1 MKIPPFLRLLAL
13 GLATA
18 LASLGN
24 PTPTRAAGGSVVAWG
39 GNDLGELNLPPGLTN
54 VVAIR
59 AGHHHTVALRADGT
73 VVAWGDN
80 RLGQT
85 SIPPGLADA
94 VAIAAGHDH
103 NLALRADGTVLG
115 WGNSSFGQTN
125 IPPAATGVRAVA
137 AGIEF
142 SALLFYNGSVLVW
155 GNTAFGLGTIPAN
168 ATNVVAIA
176 AGGSHLLALRAD
188 GSVIAWGRNNFGQTT
203 VPPGLGNI
211 VAITAGAFHSLALRA
226 DGSVVGWGLNAD
238 GQAAPPAVGLTNA
251 SQISAGYF
259 HNLALHADATVA
271 AWGFNGAGQL
281 GVPPAAGSNVVA
293 LAAGLDHSVALL
305 GSAPQFIT
313 PPADQTVTAG
323 TTATFIVV
331 ADGTPPLA
339 YQWQFNGTNL
349 PGATGAVLTIA
360 NVQLTD
366 AGPYRV
372 IVSNLVAA
380 VPSAAA
386 TLTVHTLPIITGQPA
401 GVSVVAGSSA
411 TLTASAAAIPA
422 PSFQWQFGT
431 TDLPGETNASLAVTN
446 CQPANAGEYRVV
458 VSNAAGS
465 TNSAAATL
473 TVLVP
478 PSVLLAPANRAV
490 VANSDA
496 EFFVRVSG
504 TAPLAV
510 QWQFENID
518 LPGSTST
525 TYTRTNA
532 QPADAGRYRVRVSNA
547 AGTNFSTAAVLTVN
561 MPPAVRASP
570 LSQSAILGASASF
583 TVDATGTAPLAFQW
597 NLNNVPLPGQT
608 SATLNLL
615 NVQTTNAG
623 TYTVTIANVA
633 GTNTSSPATLTVLSP
648 PLITGQPT
656 SQTVPGGSSVTLFA
670 DATGTPPFNYQW
682 SFNGIA
688 LPGETNPFLD
698 LNEVQA
704 RAAGRYAVTITNAAG
719 GVASAAAWLKVRTLG
734 RIATWGDDRDGQVT
748 QPPAVAAARDV
759 IHVAGGGEHSLALRR
774 DGTVLAWGFNGYGQT
789 TVPARVTNAVDL
801 AAGGNHS
808 LAALSNGT
816 VVAWGR
822 DFERESTVPAGL
834 SNVVAVAAGFGHSLA
849 LRADGRITGWGYNG
863 FGQTT
868 VPATLTNAVAIAG
881 GYYHSLALRADGTV
895 TAWGD
900 TRFNQTRVPA
910 GLSNVIAIAAG
921 DYHNLAVR
929 GDGTVVSWGLNT
941 EGQTTVPPGLTNVLG
956 VAAGH
961 AHSLALKTDG
971 TTVAWGRDGEGQNDV
986 PPAALPAAALAAGT
1000 AHSLALIAVKPV
1012 FLADPQPQT
1021 VIAGSSLTL
1030 SALADGTPV
1039 VRYQWQRFGTNL
1051 PGATATNLVLNN
1063 AQPAQAGDYTLIA
1076 SNFVG
1081 TTTSLVAQV
1090 TVLVPPRITVQ
1101 PTNQSANFG
1110 SSVTLT
1116 VTATGTAPLSYQW
1129 RHFGPLLDQTNASL
1143 TINPFT
1149 VANLGNYRVVITN
1162 AAGVVTSSIAVLS
1175 LNIPP
1180 VIALQPANRTVIA
1193 TSNATFSV
1201 TAVGTAPV
1209 NYQWQF
1215 NHANIPGATAA
1226 TYTVTNAQ
1234 PAREGAYSVLISN
1247 IAGNTNSADATL
1259 TVLVPPTFTSQP
1271 ASRTVVAGTD
1281 VTFGLGVFGTPTP
1294 AIQWR
1299 FNNTPIPD
1307 ATNATLLLTSVQ
1319 STNAGT
1325 YDALV
1330 SNTAGTNRST
1340 AATLTVNVPPNITS
1354 DPASQ
1359 NVNAGATVIFG
1370 VTATGTAPLL
1380 YQWQYNGLNLGGSV
1394 TNTLTLLNVQPTN
1407 AGDYSV
1413 IVGNAANTITSRV
1426 ATLTINVRPTITASP
1441 TNVTALVGDA
1451 VTFRVTATGTDPLS
1465 YYWRVNST
1473 PIPGARGDTFTLN
1486 SVQEINAGIYSVIVS
1501 NQVGSALSGPALLKI
1516 IAVGPVQA
1524 WGLNSLGQTDV
1535 PPGLTTAIAV
1545 AAGEYHSLA
1554 LRADGTVV
1562 AWGDNEFQQTN
1573 APPGLATVT
1582 AISANGDHSL
1592 ALLADGSVIAWG
1604 RNVEGQTNVP
1614 AGLTGIRAV
1623 AAGHRHSL
1631 ALRSDGTLIGWG
1643 DNTFGQ
1649 RTFPVGLSNV
1659 TALAA
1664 GQFHGLALRDNGTLA
1679 GWGLNNYG
1687 QSAIPAALTNVVAV
1701 SAGPFHNLAL
1711 RADGTVAAWGRNFAG
1726 ETTVPPGLSNVI
1738 AIAAGGTH
1746 SLALRSDGSVI
1757 GWGANADGQATAPA
1771 LTDSISIAAGGA
1783 HSLAVGR
1790 NLVAPAR
1797 LTTGLSGGNLIFLW
1811 PAAPGLSLESTT
1823 NLVAPIWQPATTQPP
1838 FVVPATGQLQF
1849 FRLRRQ

>member
-1 MKIPPFLRLLAL
+1 MKIPLPLLAL
-13 GLATA
+13 ALA
-18 LASLGN
+18 LASLAL
-24 PTPTRAAGGSVVAWG
+24 PTHARAAGGSVVAWG
-39 GNDLGELNLPPGLTN
+39 GNDLGELNVPPGLTN
-54 VVAIR
+54 IVALK
-59 AGHHHTVALRADGT
+59 AGHHHTVALRADGS

-80 RLGQT
+80 RQGQT
-85 SIPPGLADA
+85 NVPPDLANV
-94 VAIAAGHDH
+94 VALAAGHDH
-103 NLALRADGTVLG
+103 NLALRADGTAVG
-115 WGNSSFGQTN
+115 WGNSNFGQTN
-125 IPPAATGVRAVA
+125 LPPSANGVRAVA

-155 GNTAFGLGTIPAN
+155 GNTSFGLGEVPAS
-168 ATNVVAIA
+168 ASNVTAIA

-188 GSVIAWGRNNFGQTT
+188 GTVVAWGRNNLGQTN
-203 VPPGLGNI
+203 VPPGLTNV
-211 VAITAGAFHSLALRA
+211 VAITAGAFHSLAQLA

-238 GQAAPPAVGLTNA
+238 GQAAPPAAGLTNA
-251 SQISAGYF
+251 TQISAGYF
-259 HNLALHADATVA
+259 HNLALHADATVT

-293 LAAGLDHSVALL
+293 LAGGLDHSVALL
-305 GSAPQFIT
+305 GSPPRFIT
-313 PPADQTVTAG
+313 SPSDQTVTAG

-331 ADGTPPLA
+331 ADGTAALT

-349 PGATGAVLTIA
+349 PGATSAVLTLA

-372 IVSNLVAA
+372 VVSNLVSA
-380 VPSAAA
+380 VTSTAA
-386 TLTVHTLPIITGQPA
+386 TLTVQTVPVITSQPA
-401 GVSVVAGSSA
+401 GVSVIVSNTA
-411 TLTASAAAIPA
+411 TLNVTVTAIPA

-431 TDLPGETNASLAVTN
+431 TDLAGETNATLTLTN
-446 CQPANAGEYRVV
+446 CQPANAGDYRVV
-458 VSNAAGS
+458 ISNAAGT
-465 TNSAAATL
+465 TNSATGTL

-478 PSVLLAPANRAV
+478 PAFLLAPASRAV
-490 VANSDA
+490 VADSDA
-496 EFFVRVSG
+496 AFFVRVSG
-504 TAPLAV
+504 TAPLAL
-510 QWQFENID
+510 QWQFENTD
-518 LPGSTST
+518 LPGATSA

-532 QPADAGRYRVRVSNA
+532 QPADAGRYRVRASNA
-547 AGTNFSTAAVLTVN
+547 AGTNFSPAAVLTVN
-561 MPPAVRASP
+561 VPPAIRASP
-570 LSQSAILGASASF
+570 LSQSAILGSSTSF
-583 TVDATGTAPLAFQW
+583 TVDATGTAPLSFQW
-597 NLNNVPLPGQT
+597 KLNNVALPGQT
-608 SATLNLL
+608 SATLNLP
-615 NVQTTNAG
+615 NIQTTNAG

-648 PLITGQPT
+648 PIITGQPT
-656 SQTVPGGSSVTLFA
+656 SQTVLGGSSVTLFA

-682 SFNGIA
+682 SFNGVP
-688 LPGETNPFLD
+688 LPGQTSPFLQS
-698 LNEVQA
+698 NEVQA

-719 GVASAAAWLKVRTLG
+719 GVVSAAAWLKVRTLG
-734 RIATWGDDRDGQVT
+734 RIASWGDDRDGQT
-748 QPPAVAAARDV
+748 TLPPAVASARDL
-759 IHVAGGGEHSLALRR
+759 IHVAGGGEHSLVLRQ
-774 DGTVLAWGFNGYGQT
+774 DGSVFAWGFNGYGQT
-789 TVPARVTNAVDL
+789 TIPARVTNAIDL

-834 SNVVAVAAGFGHSLA
+834 SNVLAVAAGFGHSLA
-849 LRADGRITGWGYNG
+849 LRADGRVIGWGYNG

-881 GYYHSLALRADGTV
+881 GYYHSLALRADGSV
-895 TAWGD
+895 AAWGD
-900 TRFNQTRVPA
+900 NRFNQTRVPV

-941 EGQTTVPPGLTNVLG
+941 EGQTTVPPGLTNVLA

-971 TTVAWGRDGEGQNDV
+971 TIVAWGRDGEGQNDV
-986 PPAALPAAALAAGT
+986 PSSAQPAAALAAG
-1000 AHSLALIAVKPV
+1000 AGHSLALVAVKPA
-1012 FLADPQPQT
+1012 FLAEPQPQT
-1021 VIAGSSLTL
+1021 VIAGSPLTL
-1030 SALADGTPV
+1030 SAVADGTPV

-1051 PGATATNLVLNN
+1051 PGATATNLVFNN

-1081 TTTSLVAQV
+1081 TSTSAVAQA

-1101 PTNQSANFG
+1101 PTNQSANAG
-1110 SSVTLT
+1110 AAVTLT

-1143 TINPFT
+1143 TIDPFS
-1149 VANLGNYRVVITN
+1149 VADIGNYRVIITN
-1162 AAGVVTSSIAVLS
+1162 VAGVVTSSIAVLS
-1175 LNIPP
+1175 LNLPP
-1180 VIALQPANRTVIA
+1180 LIVIQPADRTVIA
-1193 TSNATFSV
+1193 SSNATFAV
-1201 TAVGTAPV
+1201 TVVGTAPV
-1209 NYQWQF
+1209 AYQWQF

-1226 TYTVTNAQ
+1226 TYTVTNSQ
-1234 PAREGAYSVLISN
+1234 PAREGTYSVLIN
-1247 IAGNTNSADATL
+1247 NVAGSTNSADATL
-1259 TVLVPPTFTSQP
+1259 TMLVPPTFTSQP
-1271 ASRTVVAGTD
+1271 ANRTVVAGTD

-1299 FNNTPIPD
+1299 FNNQPIPD

-1330 SNTAGTNRST
+1330 SNAAGTNRTT

-1354 DPASQ
+1354 DPATQ

-1380 YQWQYNGLNLGGSV
+1380 YQWQFNGLNLGGSV
-1394 TNTLTLLNVQPTN
+1394 NPTLTLLSVQPTN

-1413 IVGNAANTITSRV
+1413 LVGNAANTITSRV

-1465 YYWRVNST
+1465 YFWRVNGT

-1501 NQVGSALSGPALLKI
+1501 NQVGSTLSGPALLQI
-1516 IAVGPVQA
+1516 IAIGPVQA
-1524 WGLNSLGQTDV
+1524 WGLNSLGQTAV
-1535 PPGLTTAIAV
+1535 PAGLTTSIAV

-1554 LRADGTVV
+1554 LRADGIVV

-1592 ALLADGSVIAWG
+1592 ALLADGSVVAWG

-1614 AGLTGIRAV
+1614 VGLTGIRAV

-1631 ALRSDGTLIGWG
+1631 ALRR
-1643 DNTFGQ
+1643 Q
-1649 RTFPVGLSNV
+1649 
-1659 TALAA
+1659 
-1664 GQFHGLALRDNGTLA
+1664 NGT
-1679 GWGLNNYG
+1679 
-1687 QSAIPAALTNVVAV
+1687 
-1701 SAGPFHNLAL
+1701 
-1711 RADGTVAAWGRNFAG
+1711 
-1726 ETTVPPGLSNVI
+1726 
-1738 AIAAGGTH
+1738 
-1746 SLALRSDGSVI
+1746 
-1757 GWGANADGQATAPA
+1757 
-1771 LTDSISIAAGGA
+1771 
-1783 HSLAVGR
+1783 
-1790 NLVAPAR
+1790 
-1797 LTTGLSGGNLIFLW
+1797 
-1811 PAAPGLSLESTT
+1811 
-1823 NLVAPIWQPATTQPP
+1823 
-1838 FVVPATGQLQF
+1838 
-1849 FRLRRQ
+1849 

>member
-1 MKIPPFLRLLAL
+1 MKIPRSLRLLATTAAL
-13 GLATA
+13 LAIVTA
-18 LASLGN
+18 A
-24 PTPTRAAGGSVVAWG
+24 RAAGGSVVAWG
-39 GNDLGELNLPPGLTN
+39 GNALGELDLPPGLTN
-54 VVAIR
+54 VVAIK
-59 AGHHHTVALRADGT
+59 AGHHHTVALRADRS

-85 SIPPGLADA
+85 NVPPGLDNV
-94 VAIAAGHDH
+94 VALAAGHDH
-103 NLALRADGTVLG
+103 NLALRADGTAVG
-115 WGNSSFGQTN
+115 WGNSNFGQTN
-125 IPPAATGVRAVA
+125 VPPSATGLRAVA

-142 SALLFYNGSVLVW
+142 SAVLFNDGSIFVW
-155 GNTAFGLGTIPAN
+155 GNTGFSLGTVPA
-168 ATNVVAIA
+168 AASNVTAIA

-188 GSVIAWGRNNFGQTT
+188 GTVVAWGRNNFGQTN
-203 VPPGLGNI
+203 VPPALTNV
-211 VAITAGAFHSLALRA
+211 VAITAGAFHSLALLR
-226 DGSVVGWGLNAD
+226 DGTVVGWGLNSD
-238 GQAAPPAVGLTNA
+238 GQAAPPAAGLTNA
-251 SQISAGYF
+251 TQISAGYF
-259 HNLALHADATVA
+259 HNLALHADATVT

-281 GVPPAAGSNVVA
+281 AVPASASSNLIA
-293 LAAGLDHSVALL
+293 LAGGLDHSVALV
-305 GSAPQFIT
+305 GSGPRILTLT
-313 PPADQTVTAG
+313 PPTDQTVIAG
-323 TTATFIVV
+323 TAATFTVV
-331 ADGTPPLA
+331 ADGTPPLT

-349 PGATGAVLTIA
+349 PGATSASLTIA
-360 NVQLTD
+360 NVQLSD

-372 IVSNLVAA
+372 VVRNLASA
-380 VPSAAA
+380 VTSAAA
-386 TLTVHTLPIITGQPA
+386 TLTVHTLPVITSQPA
-401 GVSVVAGSSA
+401 SVSVIVSNNA
-411 TLTASAAAIPA
+411 TLTVAASAIPA

-431 TDLPGETNASLAVTN
+431 VDLAGETNATLTLTN
-446 CQPANAGEYRVV
+446 CQPANAGDYRVV
-458 VSNAAGS
+458 VSNAAGT
-465 TNSAAATL
+465 TNSATATL

-478 PSVLLAPANRAV
+478 PAFLLAPSNRAV
-490 VANSDA
+490 VADSDA
-496 EFFVRVSG
+496 AFFVRVTG
-504 TAPLAV
+504 TAPLAF
-510 QWQFENID
+510 QWQFENADI
-518 LPGSTST
+518 LGATSAS
-525 TYTRTNA
+525 YTRTNA

-547 AGTNFSTAAVLTVN
+547 AGTNFSAAALLTIN
-561 MPPAVRASP
+561 LPPAVRASP
-570 LSQSAILGASASF
+570 LSQSAILGSTTSF

-608 SATLNLL
+608 NTTLDLP

-623 TYTVTIANVA
+623 TYTVTISNVA

-648 PLITGQPT
+648 PTITGQPT
-656 SQTVPGGSSVTLFA
+656 SQTVLGGSSVTLFA
-670 DATGTPPFNYQW
+670 DATGTPPFVYQW
-682 SFNGIA
+682 NFNGVP
-688 LPGETNPFLD
+688 LPGETSPFLQ
-698 LNEVQA
+698 LNEVTA
-704 RAAGRYAVTITNAAG
+704 RAAGRYAVTITNFAG
-719 GVASAAAWLKVRTLG
+719 GVSSAAAWLKVRTLG
-734 RIATWGDDRDGQVT
+734 RIATWGDDRDGQTT
-748 QPPAVAAARDV
+748 QPPPVAAARDL
-759 IHVAGGGEHSLALRR
+759 IHVAGGGEHSLALRQ

-789 TVPARVTNAVDL
+789 TVPARVTNALDL

-808 LAALSNGT
+808 LAALADGT

-822 DFERESTVPAGL
+822 DFERESTVPANL
-834 SNVVAVAAGFGHSLA
+834 SNVIAVAAGFGHSLA
-849 LRADGRITGWGYNG
+849 LRADGRVIGWGYNG

-868 VPATLTNAVAIAG
+868 PPAALTNAVALAG
-881 GYYHSLALRADGTV
+881 GYYHSLAVRADGSV
-895 TAWGD
+895 VAWGD
-900 TRFNQTRVPA
+900 NRFNQTRVPA

-929 GDGTVVSWGLNT
+929 GDGVVVSWGLNT
-941 EGQTTVPPGLTNVLG
+941 EGQTTVPPGLTNVLA

-961 AHSLALKTDG
+961 AHSVALKSDG
-971 TTVAWGRDGEGQNDV
+971 TIVAWGRNGEGQNDV
-986 PPAALPAAALAAGT
+986 PLTALPAAALAAGA
-1000 AHSLALIAVKPV
+1000 AHSLALVAIKPA
-1012 FLADPQPQT
+1012 FLSSPQSQT
-1021 VIAGSSLTL
+1021 VIAGSPLTL
-1030 SALADGTPV
+1030 SGLADGTPV

-1051 PGATATNLVLNN
+1051 PGATATNFTFLN
-1063 AQPAQAGDYTLIA
+1063 AQPAQAGDYTLVA

-1081 TTTSLVAQV
+1081 STTSTVAQV

-1101 PTNQSANFG
+1101 PTNQSANAG
-1110 SSVTLT
+1110 AAVTLT

-1143 TINPFT
+1143 TIDSFSI
-1149 VANLGNYRVVITN
+1149 ADIGNYHVVITN
-1162 AAGVVTSSIAVLS
+1162 AAGAVTSSIAVLS
-1175 LNIPP
+1175 LSFPP
-1180 VIALQPANRTVIA
+1180 LIVFQPASRSVVA
-1193 TSNATFSV
+1193 GGNATFSV
-1201 TAVGTAPV
+1201 VAIGTTPLS
-1209 NYQWQF
+1209 YRWQF
-1215 NHANIPGATAA
+1215 NHANIAGATGASF
-1226 TYTVTNAQ
+1226 TVTNAQ
-1234 PAREGAYSVLISN
+1234 PAREGVYSVLISN
-1247 IAGNTNSADATL
+1247 VAGTTNSTDATL

-1330 SNTAGTNRST
+1330 SNTAGTNRSS

-1354 DPASQ
+1354 DPATQ
-1359 NVNAGATVIFG
+1359 NVNAGSTVIFG

-1380 YQWQYNGLNLGGSV
+1380 YHWQFNGLNLGGSV
-1394 TNTLTLLNVQPTN
+1394 TSTLTLRNVQPTN

-1465 YYWRVNST
+1465 YYWRMNGT

-1501 NQVGSALSGPALLKI
+1501 NQVGSTLSGPALLKI
-1516 IAVGPVQA
+1516 IAIGPVQA
-1524 WGLNSLGQTDV
+1524 WGRNSLGQTAV
-1535 PPGLTTAIAV
+1535 PPGLTNAVAV

-1562 AWGDNEFQQTN
+1562 AWGDDEFQQTEV
-1573 APPGLATVT
+1573 PPGLANVT
-1582 AISANGDHSL
+1582 ALSANGDHSL

-1623 AAGHRHSL
+1623 AAGHRHSQ
-1631 ALRSDGTLIGWG
+1631 ALRNNGTLIGWG

-1649 RTFPVGLSNV
+1649 RTFPAGLTNV
-1659 TALAA
+1659 TAIAA
-1664 GQFHGLALRDNGTLA
+1664 GQFHGLALRDNGTLV

-1687 QSAIPAALTNVVAV
+1687 QTAIPAALSGIVAV

-1726 ETTVPPGLSNVI
+1726 ETNVPPGLSNVI
-1738 AIAAGGTH
+1738 AIAAGYEH
-1746 SLALRSDGSVI
+1746 SLALRRDGSVI

-1771 LTDSISIAAGGA
+1771 LSDSISIAAGGA
-1783 HSLAVGR
+1783 HSLAVVR
-1790 NLVAPAR
+1790 NLSAAAR
-1797 LTTGLSGGNLIFLW
+1797 LTIGLSGGNLILLW

-1823 NLVAPIWQPATTQPP
+1823 NLLAPVWQPATTQPP